1 MDTQAPSGQ
10 PAATPAAGTPMD
22 IRALAAIAVLGFSM
36 AALALVSASGP
47 APAGVAARIEA
58 AMLQWGLWV
67 PFFLLVWRVT
77 EVAHRDARRWHSLA
91 RHAAAA
97 TVLGLVHGLVSTL
110 VWYLAGWGP
119 AGLGFGGLAARLA
132 FSQLVGNTIAYGV
145 LAATSHGFAY
155 LADLRHAEEALRK
168 SQEQLFQSQKME
180 AVGRLAGGV
189 AHDFNNLLTVIGN
202 YTALVLE
209 DLPEGDPHHAD
220 LLEVHRAS
228 ERASGLTRQLL
239 AFSRRQVMQPRPLDL
254 AGVAR
259 DMGGMLRRLI
269 GEHITLEV
277 RPRAGIG
284 LALADPVQAEQVLLN
299 LVVNARDAIRGT
311 GRITIE
317 TANAELDHEFARLHP
332 GARPGSYIM
341 LAVADTGSGM
351 DRDTQRRIFEPFFTT
366 KPAGQGT
373 GLGLSTVYGI
383 VKQSGGYLAVY
394 SEPGHGSVFRVYLP
408 RAGAEQPTPLLP
420 GLLPTP
426 ETGALAT
433 ILVVED
439 EPAVRELVRR
449 VLERQGYRVH
459 VACDGAEAFERATR
473 LGEPLDLLLTD
484 VVMPALTGRE
494 LVARLRLT
502 LPDLPVVYMSGY
514 TDDVVAARDAL
525 GAHMRFLPKPFS
537 SRDLLKTVRE
547 ALEEPAAAPVGG

>member
-1 MDTQAPSGQ
+1 MDSQH
-10 PAATPAAGTPMD
+10 AASAHPRPDGSPID
-22 IRALAAIAVLGFSM
+22 PRALVTVSVLGLAM
-36 AALALVSASGP
+36 AALTIITASAPHPVTLGGRTLAAL
-47 APAGVAARIEA
+47 
-58 AMLQWGLWV
+58 LQWGLWV
-67 PFFLLVWRVT
+67 VLFPVVWRVT
-77 EVAHRDARRWHSLA
+77 GSVHREARGWPLLG
-91 RHAAAA
+91 RHLLAA
-97 TVLGLVHGLVSTL
+97 TALGLLHAVLTTL
-110 VWYLAGWGP
+110 GWWLAGWGP
-119 AGLGFGGLAARLA
+119 AGTGISGLAARLA
-132 FSQLVGNTIAYGV
+132 LSQLTGNAIAYGV
-145 LAATSHGFAY
+145 LAGASHGFCY
-155 LADLRHAEEALRK
+155 LADLRRAEEALRK

-202 YTALVLE
+202 YTSLVLE
-209 DLPEGDPHHAD
+209 ELPEGDPRRDD

-254 AGVAR
+254 AAIAR

-269 GEHITLEV
+269 GERITLEV
-277 RPRAGIG
+277 RPRPGTG

-299 LVVNARDAIRGT
+299 LVVNARDAIEGT

-317 TANAELDHEFARLHP
+317 TASAELDHEFARLHP

-341 LAVADTGSGM
+341 LAVADTGCGM
-351 DRDTQRRIFEPFFTT
+351 DRETQRRIFEPFFTT

-420 GLLPTP
+420 GLLPVP
-426 ETGALAT
+426 DTGALAT

-459 VACDGAEAFERATR
+459 VAGDGAEAYERATR
-473 LGEPLDLLLTD
+473 LAEPLHLLLTD

-514 TDDVVAARDAL
+514 TDDALSAREAL
-525 GAHMRFLPKPFS
+525 GPGMRFLPKPFS
-537 SRDLLKTVRE
+537 SRDLLKTVQE
-547 ALEEPAAAPVGG
+547 ALEVPVGTASGA